1 MSNKKTKGKNKKNN
15 YYMNSKKNNI
25 QYKKI
30 STIKSKKKKKSS
42 IDILIII
49 LLIILVI
56 LLIQVPFG
64 LKKDKKPVKELDPS
78 YVGVTMSDIEALENN
93 IKNDLIYEKEI
104 SMVMVGDALIHQSIY
119 QDAYKNGKYDF
130 TKMLSRVKPII
141 SKYDLAYYN
150 QETILGGA
158 ELGVS
163 TYPRFNSPYEVG
175 DAFRDAGFNVV
186 SLANNHTLD
195 RGKQAII
202 NSTNYWKKYPKVL
215 VAGSYGSQSDRD
227 KVQIFEKNGIT
238 YTMLSYTTD
247 TNGLRI
253 PNGETYLL
261 NVYNENTIKKDI
273 EKVRS
278 KVDLLIVAMH
288 WGQEY
293 TNTPVKEQRNIA
305 NYLASLGVDIIIGCH
320 PHVIEPMTFIDNTL
334 VIYSL
339 GNFISSQNTVNQR
352 TGLMASVKI
361 KKIYKEGKTY
371 ISLEDVTARLVYTY
385 YKNTVPRVNYMI
397 YPYEQLNND
406 ILSNYKTH
414 YNTYMNIA
422 TGGDK
427 KIQKYPL
434 NP

>member
-1 MSNKKTKGKNKKNN
+1 MELENTNKRFIRGLF
-15 YYMNSKKNNI
+15 
-25 QYKKI
+25 I
-30 STIKSKKKKKSS
+30 SI
-42 IDILIII
+42 ILTIII
-49 LLIILVI
+49 DVFLFGVKNSDKIQNYLLTTDLDANINTKVTPIQKLNII
-56 LLIQVPFG
+56 
-64 LKKDKKPVKELDPS
+64 
-78 YVGVTMSDIEALENN
+78 
-93 IKNDLIYEKEI
+93 
-104 SMVMVGDALIHQSIY
+104 MVGDGLLHEALY
-119 QDAYKNGKYDF
+119 ADAFVNGTYDF
-130 TKMLSRVKPII
+130 KPKLELIKPII
-141 SKYDLAYYN
+141 KEYDLAYYN
-150 QETILGGA
+150 QESILGGK

-163 TYPRFNSPYEVG
+163 TYPRFNSPQEFG
-175 DAFRDAGFNVV
+175 DDMIDAGFNIV

-202 NSTNYWKKYPKVL
+202 NSTKYWKKYPKVL
-215 VAGSYGSQSDRD
+215 AAGSYGSQKDRD

-247 TNGLRI
+247 TNGLSI

-261 NVYNENTIKKDI
+261 NVYNENTVKKDI

-371 ISLEDVTARLVYTY
+371 ISLEDATARLVYTY

-414 YNTYMNIA
+414 YNTYINIA

>member
-15 YYMNSKKNNI
+15 YYKNSKKNNI

-42 IDILIII
+42 IDIFIII

-104 SMVMVGDALIHQSIY
+104 SMIMVGDALIHQSIY

-130 TKMLSRVKPII
+130 KKMLSRVKPII

-261 NVYNENTIKKDI
+261 NVYNENTVKKDI
-273 EKVRS
+273 EKVRN

-293 TNTPVKEQRNIA
+293 TNTPVKEQRDIA

-371 ISLEDVTARLVYTY
+371 ISLEDATARLVYTY

-414 YNTYMNIA
+414 YNTYINIA

>member
-1 MSNKKTKGKNKKNN
+1 MSNKKMKGKNKENN
-15 YYMNSKKNNI
+15 YYKNSKNNNI

-42 IDILIII
+42 IDILIIV

-78 YVGVTMSDIEALENN
+78 YVGVTMSDIETLENN
-93 IKNDLIYEKEI
+93 IRNDLIYEKEI

-158 ELGVS
+158 KLGVS

-253 PNGETYLL
+253 PNGET
-261 NVYNENTIKKDI
+261 
-273 EKVRS
+273 
-278 KVDLLIVAMH
+278 
-288 WGQEY
+288 
-293 TNTPVKEQRNIA
+293 
-305 NYLASLGVDIIIGCH
+305 
-320 PHVIEPMTFIDNTL
+320 
-334 VIYSL
+334 
-339 GNFISSQNTVNQR
+339 
-352 TGLMASVKI
+352 
-361 KKIYKEGKTY
+361 
-371 ISLEDVTARLVYTY
+371 
-385 YKNTVPRVNYMI
+385 
-397 YPYEQLNND
+397 
-406 ILSNYKTH
+406 
-414 YNTYMNIA
+414 
-422 TGGDK
+422 
-427 KIQKYPL
+427 
-434 NP
+434 

>member
-1 MSNKKTKGKNKKNN
+1 MSSKKTKKINNK
-15 YYMNSKKNNI
+15 
-25 QYKKI
+25 
-30 STIKSKKKKKSS
+30 TINKKKKKKRIHT
-42 IDILIII
+42 IDILILV

-64 LKKDKKPVKELDPS
+64 LKKDKEPVKKLDPN
-78 YVGVTMSDIEALENN
+78 YVGITMNDINTLENN
-93 IKNDLIYEKEI
+93 IKNDLVYEKEI
-104 SMVMVGDALIHQSIY
+104 SMIMVGDALIHQSIY

-130 TKMLSRVKPII
+130 RKMLSKVKPII

-150 QETILGGA
+150 QETILGGSA
-158 ELGVS
+158 LGVS

-175 DAFRDAGFNVV
+175 DAFRDAGFNIV

-253 PNGETYLL
+253 PNGENYLL
-261 NVYNENTIKKDI
+261 NVYNANTVKKDI
-273 EKVRS
+273 EKVRN
-278 KVDLLIVAMH
+278 KVDLLIVALH

-293 TNTPVKEQRNIA
+293 TNTPVQEQRDIA
-305 NYLASLGVDIIIGCH
+305 KYLASLGVDIIVGCH

-361 KKIYKEGKTY
+361 KKTYKEGKTY
-371 ISLEDVTARLVYTY
+371 ITLEEPTARLVYTY

-397 YPYEQLNND
+397 YPYEQLNNN
-406 ILSNYKTH
+406 ILNNYKTH
-414 YNTYMNIA
+414 YNTYINIA
-422 TGGDK
+422 TGGNK
-427 KIQKYPL
+427 KIEKYPL
-434 NP
+434 NS